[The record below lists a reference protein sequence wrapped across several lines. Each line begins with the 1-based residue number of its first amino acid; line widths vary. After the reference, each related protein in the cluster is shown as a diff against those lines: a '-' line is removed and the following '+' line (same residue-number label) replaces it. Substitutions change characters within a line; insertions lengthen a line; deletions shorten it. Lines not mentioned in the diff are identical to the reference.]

1 MARYHINPEG
11 KAGVC
16 KASLPERCRFF
27 DKKTGTLP
35 PHFDNKADA
44 EQYVLRQ
51 EAKKHRTVPE
61 SVTRKANAEQKNAD
75 EEQKRIKKEN
85 EQYTRDHNRLKRV
98 ERDAYRKEMD
108 CIHDID
114 DLKKAVRLVSSKEAT
129 LVLKEATLVLE
140 KELEEKKEELKK
152 LKYQSQRAYRARVK
166 HEKDN
171 GEIVGRIHAEYLA
184 KERAARLSS
193 GSCGGG
199 GRSRSC

>member
-85 EQYTRDHNRLKRV
+85 EQYTRDHSRLKRV
-98 ERDAYRKEMD
+98 ERDAHRKEVD
-108 CIHDID
+108 CIHDVD
-114 DLKKAVRLVSSKEAT
+114 DLRKAVRLVSS
-129 LVLKEATLVLE
+129 KEATLVLE

-152 LKYQSQRAYRARVK
+152 LKYQSQKAYRARVK